1 MVLHVPQ
8 KIESLWNEWNLRTV
22 ILCSL
27 MLQIILIFVASWRK
41 RTGNVII
48 TALIWS
54 AYLLADWFAAFAVG
68 LIANGLSQCEKE
80 AQATEILSFWAP
92 FLLLHLGGPDN
103 ITAFSLEDNE
113 LWIRH
118 LLGLVIQVVAVAY
131 VLSQTLPNELTIPT
145 LLMFLSGTIKY
156 SERTRALYKA
166 CLGNFKNSMLPK
178 ADPGPNYAQ
187 LMEELSGKQ
196 NAGVPVDIK
205 TPDVSTFTGKHI
217 TGVSAVSKTA
227 NEAKTSGGTISLPNL
242 LELDDTE
249 IVQYGHKFFLTFKGL
264 IVDLMLSFRERNE
277 SRGFF
282 LTRTVKEVFGVMEVE
297 LNLMYDVLY
306 TKIGIVNDLSG
317 YILRSVSSGC
327 IIVSLVL
334 YHLHVITLHGKHHKQ
349 SLTRPSSTNQ
359 PQTTKEFDNCVSYI
373 LIAGALALDAIAL
386 FKIILSDWT
395 VMKLQN
401 ATARSVVSTVQSYIT
416 LDRHWRWSKRI
427 QTHNLIAY
435 CLHKRIKLVE
445 KAANC
450 IGVQEV
456 LDELLY
462 AASVSFDDELRN
474 FIFSELKTKAEKG
487 EDIDKANEIYNG
499 RGDWVLSEA
508 GLPELIRSV
517 DVEYDESLLLWHVA
531 TELCEQDEDNP
542 SGISHQ
548 ATTDVEAPSSAQVAD
563 MSKYRRFC
571 KVLSEYMLY
580 LLVMKPR
587 MMSAVSGIGQIRYQ
601 DTCEELKRFVK
612 RDHKEQNNIKDMH
625 REACNRLLLI
635 NTKVEPSYV
644 KGDKSKSV
652 LFDACIL
659 AKKLIDLKRE
669 KRWKIMSQVWVEIM
683 AYAASHCRAN
693 THAQEISK
701 GGQLLCFVW
710 LLMAH
715 FGLGEQFRIKSGN
728 ARAKLIVAK

>member
-1 MVLHVPQ
+1 
-8 KIESLWNEWNLRTV
+8 
-22 ILCSL
+22 
-27 MLQIILIFVASWRK
+27 
-41 RTGNVII
+41 
-48 TALIWS
+48 
-54 AYLLADWFAAFAVG
+54 
-68 LIANGLSQCEKE
+68 
-80 AQATEILSFWAP
+80 
-92 FLLLHLGGPDN
+92 
-103 ITAFSLEDNE
+103 
-113 LWIRH
+113 
-118 LLGLVIQVVAVAY
+118 
-131 VLSQTLPNELTIPT
+131 
-145 LLMFLSGTIKY
+145 
-156 SERTRALYKA
+156 
-166 CLGNFKNSMLPK
+166 
-178 ADPGPNYAQ
+178 
-187 LMEELSGKQ
+187 
-196 NAGVPVDIK
+196 
-205 TPDVSTFTGKHI
+205 
-217 TGVSAVSKTA
+217 
-227 NEAKTSGGTISLPNL
+227 
-242 LELDDTE
+242 
-249 IVQYGHKFFLTFKGL
+249 
-264 IVDLMLSFRERNE
+264 
-277 SRGFF
+277 
-282 LTRTVKEVFGVMEVE
+282 
-297 LNLMYDVLY
+297 
-306 TKIGIVNDLSG
+306 
-317 YILRSVSSGC
+317 
-327 IIVSLVL
+327 
-334 YHLHVITLHGKHHKQ
+334 
-349 SLTRPSSTNQ
+349 
-359 PQTTKEFDNCVSYI
+359 
-373 LIAGALALDAIAL
+373 
-386 FKIILSDWT
+386 
-395 VMKLQN
+395 MKLQN

-427 QTHNLIAY
+427 QNHNLIAY

-445 KAANC
+445 KVANC

-580 LLVMKPR
+580 LLVMKPT